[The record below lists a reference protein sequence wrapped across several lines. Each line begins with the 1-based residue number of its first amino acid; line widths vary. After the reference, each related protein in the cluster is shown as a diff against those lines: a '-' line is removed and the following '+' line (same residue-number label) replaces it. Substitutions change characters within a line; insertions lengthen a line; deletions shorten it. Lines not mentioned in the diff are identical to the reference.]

1 MANSVSSVHD
11 GNRLTV
17 SEIIGQPTWIAER
30 VIDNLDGAMITDAL
44 YRDAGESSLA
54 VSYREAAAPYLDE
67 DAEDVAE
74 FAEIPVANLSLGEVN
89 TLVAKKVAVGVRIS
103 YEMRKFNQLGMVERQ
118 IDALQGT
125 MVRSDVRNAL
135 AALGAASVAATPAS
149 APWSDSGSDPVGD
162 IFDAI
167 EAVQAAHVDGDENA
181 NFGYNPDTLILHPA
195 ALTALTRNETVQRL
209 YTGSAAL
216 ENPLYKGQLPQTL
229 FGLNVLPSRW
239 ADPTR
244 VIVAE
249 AGAVGFRA
257 DAMPLEMTALY
268 PEGGTEQHGGP
279 NMSYRADAWRARIV
293 GVDGPKAAHIVT
305 GVRA

>member
-17 SEIIGQPTWIAER
+17 SDIIGQPTWIAER

-74 FAEIPVANLSLGEVN
+74 FAEIPVANLSKGALK
-89 TLVAKKVAVGVRIS
+89 TLVGKKVAKAVRVS
-103 YEMRKFNQLGMVERQ
+103 YEMRKFNQIDLVNKQ
-118 IDALQGT
+118 ITALQNT
-125 MVRSDVRNAL
+125 MIRSDVRSVY
-135 AALGAASVAATPAS
+135 AAFDNSSVTAVPAS
-149 APWSDSGSDPVGD
+149 AAWTGTSGDPVGD
-162 IFDAI
+162 VFDAI
-167 EAVQAAHVDGDENA
+167 EAIQAAHAEDDENA
-181 NFGYNPDTLILHPA
+181 NFGYNPDIMVAHPTA
-195 ALTALTRNETVQRL
+195 ITALLRNEAVQKL
-209 YTGSAAL
+209 YIGDAAT
-216 ENPLYKGQLPQTL
+216 ENPLYKGALPTSL
-229 FGLNVLPSRW
+229 FGLTVLSSRW
-239 ADPTR
+239 ADPTK
-244 VIVAE
+244 VIIAE
-249 AGAVGFRA
+249 AGAVGFRT

-268 PEGGTEQHGGP
+268 AEGGNEQHGGP
-279 NMSYRADAWRARIV
+279 TMSYRADAWRARIV